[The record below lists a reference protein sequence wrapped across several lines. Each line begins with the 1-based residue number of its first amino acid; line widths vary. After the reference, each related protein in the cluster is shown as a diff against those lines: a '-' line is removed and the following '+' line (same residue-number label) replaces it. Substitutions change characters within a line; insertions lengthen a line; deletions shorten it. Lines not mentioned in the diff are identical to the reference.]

1 MKLSLFGSK
10 KIDRSIEFDVNNIDR
25 IYIQMHRD
33 IITNVPKYSAS
44 IKFEKDNLSLT
55 KTIEKCKDLT
65 DAFLQTKN
73 FIDNL

>member
-1 MKLSLFGSK
+1 MKLNLFGSK
-10 KIDRSIEFDVNNIDR
+10 KIDRSIKFDVSNIDR

-33 IITNVPKYSAS
+33 IITNIPKYSAN

-55 KTIEKCKDLT
+55 KTIEKCEDLT

>member
-1 MKLSLFGSK
+1 
-10 KIDRSIEFDVNNIDR
+10 
-25 IYIQMHRD
+25 MHKD
-33 IITNVPKYSAS
+33 IITNIPKYSAS